1 MEQWKLIFK
10 HSRALMGQC
19 WTAENAKFA
28 HELKEMW
35 NLHLTFILHIF
46 YPDQWENRSFI
57 WKLTFFQTEN
67 FQQGQD
73 FNQRQKGRSCSS
85 NRTPLYLFMNIKNII
100 LLQMIVSWWW
110 SMEKQNM
117 IDFKRK
123 INWLLCK
130 LGFLIHFNLF
140 LKILRKK

>member
-1 MEQWKLIFK
+1 MGEQEF
-10 HSRALMGQC
+10 
-19 WTAENAKFA
+19 
-28 HELKEMW
+28 
-35 NLHLTFILHIF
+35 HLEIDI
-46 YPDQWENRSFI
+46 
-57 WKLTFFQTEN
+57 FQTEN

-117 IDFKRK
+117 IDFKQ
-123 INWLLCK
+123 
-130 LGFLIHFNLF
+130 
-140 LKILRKK
+140 KKHLQSWEALQAG